1 MKTSTKAVVAIVLVI
16 LLAGLVV
23 WLQRQEYEKRYQD
36 LIDRSLTVSVAEPQ
50 IPIKDF
56 SGMQAYK
63 VVRVVDGDTVVLLI
77 QGREHSVRL
86 IGVDTPETVHPQKP
100 VQRYGREASLF
111 LKNLLQGEGVY
122 IEHKAGVA
130 EFDQY
135 GRLLAYLYRVPDG
148 LFVNFELVRQGYG
161 YAYTRFPFQYMDL
174 FRFYERKARECEKG
188 LWAPDM
194 GEAKATPI
202 SPPDAI
208 KAAPISPPDAI
219 EETETPR
226 KDQGEVIVYITEGGK
241 KYHKESCTWLSRS
254 KKIALSLEEAKK
266 RGYTPCKTCKPPQ

>member
-1 MKTSTKAVVAIVLVI
+1 MKTSTKAVVAVVLVI

-63 VVRVVDGDTVVLLI
+63 VVRVVDGDTVILLI
-77 QGREHSVRL
+77 QGKETSVRL
-86 IGVDTPETVHPQKP
+86 IGVDTPETVHPRKP
-100 VQRYGREASLF
+100 VQPYGREAGCF
-111 LKNLLQGEGVY
+111 LNNLLRGENVY

-130 EFDQY
+130 EFDRY
-135 GRLLAYLYRVPDG
+135 GRLLAYLYRAPDG

-194 GEAKATPI
+194 GEAKTMPI
-202 SPPDAI
+202 SPPA
-208 KAAPISPPDAI
+208 AI
-219 EETETPR
+219 EEREPPR
-226 KDQGEVIVYITEGGK
+226 KDQDEVTVYITKKGK
-241 KYHKESCTWLSRS
+241 KYHKESCRSLSRS

>member
-1 MKTSTKAVVAIVLVI
+1 MKTSTKAVVAIGLVI
-16 LLAGLVV
+16 LLAGLAL
-23 WLQRQEYEKRYQD
+23 WLQSQKYEKRYRD
-36 LIDRSLTVSVAEPQ
+36 LMDRASAVSVAEPQ
-50 IPIKDF
+50 IPVKDF
-56 SGMQAYK
+56 SGMPAYK
-63 VVRVVDGDTVVLLI
+63 VVRVVDGDTVVLWI
-77 QGREHSVRL
+77 QDRETSVRL

-100 VQRYGREASLF
+100 IEPYGQEADLF
-111 LKNLLQGEGVY
+111 LKNLLRGEDVY

-194 GEAKATPI
+194 GEAKTTPI
-202 SPPDAI
+202 SPPAAI
-208 KAAPISPPDAI
+208 KATPISPPDAI

-226 KDQGEVIVYITEGGK
+226 KDQGEVIVYITKKGK
-241 KYHKESCTWLSRS
+241 KYHKESCPWLSKS
-254 KKIALSLEEAKK
+254 KIAISLEDAQR
-266 RGYTPCKTCKPPQ
+266 RGYTPCKVCEPPQ